1 MSFFQE
7 LNTNIKIVED
17 LLLADADLCLLL
29 YSNNIN
35 PLAQTPIVDTKVLR
49 MVNLFPLPKMP
60 DVQDKQKSFLNYY
73 FDTMRPW
80 DNFKFRKTYL
90 CFDVICHLD
99 LWLITE
105 AVRPYAILSKI
116 DAIFNDASIKTAS
129 INSLSNKNIFFDT
142 CDMTKY
148 SDKFYGYHIT
158 YDLTKNSN
166 FRCTG

>member
-60 DVQDKQKSFLNYY
+60 DVQTEQKSFLNYY
-73 FDTMRPW
+73 FDTIEPW
-80 DNFKFRKTYL
+80 DNFKFRRTYL
-90 CFDVICHLD
+90 CFDIICHLD
-99 LWLITE
+99 LWLISE
-105 AVRPYAILSKI
+105 AVRPYSILSKI
-116 DAIFNDASIKTAS
+116 DAIFNYASTETAA
-129 INSLSNKNIFFDT
+129 INSLSDT
-142 CDMTKY
+142 NPLFNSCNMTKY

-158 YDLTKNSN
+158 YNVTNTSN
-166 FRCTG
+166 FRCL